1 MSRRRFLPRP
11 PRLVPR
17 LMPRSPFRRRRSRG
31 VVAPIA
37 LALLAFAGVS
47 AMLGGG
53 NAASTTGGTQ
63 VVAASSAGEQRVA
76 FQMCGRDRYTCVV
89 DGDTIW
95 LDGVNLRLESYDTP
109 EPYNDICGGQA
120 EVALAKRASARLL
133 QLLNS
138 NEFSV
143 DSSGED
149 RYGRTL
155 ATVRVG
161 GRDIGD
167 ILISEGLARRWPDGD
182 EFWC

>member
-1 MSRRRFLPRP
+1 M
-11 PRLVPR
+11 
-17 LMPRSPFRRRRSRG
+17 MPRSPFCRRRSRG
-31 VVAPIA
+31 AVAPIA

-53 NAASTTGGTQ
+53 NATSTTGSTQ

-95 LDGVNLRLESYDTP
+95 LAGVNLRLESYDTP

-133 QLLNS
+133 ELLNS
-138 NEFSV
+138 GQLTVEAG
-143 DSSGED
+143 GED
-149 RYGRTL
+149 RYGRVL
-155 ATVRVG
+155 ATIRIAGTDVG
-161 GRDIGD
+161 E
-167 ILISEGLARRWPDGD
+167 ILIAEGLARRWPDGD